1 MPQTLQKSRSS
12 SFPQPF
18 SFSSDEICSGDG
30 SFMWMDVEEVPIP
43 FPDLPTSM
51 LRLTSPSQSH
61 LTPKPTSENRSSLRL
76 SAGTLLPKL
85 RRIGREFR
93 FYASPTPHAP
103 TSFFFSFIP
112 TPSADFFSTGC
123 GISAAGSFRAMPHI
137 EHLSP
142 APWFRYWHTPHRQLS
157 SPRDSDAPP
166 HVGSS
171 ATRDCDGAALF
182 ASSACFSGSGSSPT
196 RLR

>member
-1 MPQTLQKSRSS
+1 
-12 SFPQPF
+12 
-18 SFSSDEICSGDG
+18 
-30 SFMWMDVEEVPIP
+30 MWMDVEEVPIP

-51 LRLTSPSQSH
+51 LRLTPPSHTH
-61 LTPKPTSENRSSLRL
+61 LTPNPTSENRSSLRL

-85 RRIGREFR
+85 RRIGSEFR

-123 GISAAGSFRAMPHI
+123 GISTAGSFRATPHI
-137 EHLSP
+137 EHLSS

-157 SPRDSDAPP
+157 SPRDSTAPP

-171 ATRDCDGAALF
+171 APRDCDGATLF
-182 ASSACFSGSGSSPT
+182 ARSACFSGSGSSPT